1 MKLGGGV
8 GVLRRS
14 AEALEIAGKG
24 GVCTRGAALV
34 RGQDQCANA
43 LLALASAQR
52 EVNVRHNDRLT
63 TAESDLVGE
72 QEILKRVS
80 HAAVTVDG
88 EGALGGTLGSTGAGS
103 DVGVVAGGYV
113 QSTAVLLNVI
123 GADDPI
129 AFDGLIGGVR
139 LDGEHK
145 VICGLNALIGC
156 ARLNAKKFL
165 GLCHCFQSMLRFY
178 VGGEAAT
185 PEARHSISSSAG
197 SYEIAFDYASDA
209 PYIVAAFQQTY
220 GIDLTTSTM
229 HWWRFRA
236 LFLSLPE
243 DTLMHKI
250 MCWRTADLSGM
261 QSEERQR
268 YELLRGAYALP
279 AEVKGGRRI
288 ATVADHDAAFLARFQ
303 HTGE

>member
-1 MKLGGGV
+1 M
-8 GVLRRS
+8 
-14 AEALEIAGKG
+14 
-24 GVCTRGAALV
+24 
-34 RGQDQCANA
+34 
-43 LLALASAQR
+43 
-52 EVNVRHNDRLT
+52 
-63 TAESDLVGE
+63 
-72 QEILKRVS
+72 
-80 HAAVTVDG
+80 
-88 EGALGGTLGSTGAGS
+88 
-103 DVGVVAGGYV
+103 
-113 QSTAVLLNVI
+113 
-123 GADDPI
+123 
-129 AFDGLIGGVR
+129 
-139 LDGEHK
+139 
-145 VICGLNALIGC
+145 
-156 ARLNAKKFL
+156 
-165 GLCHCFQSMLRFY
+165 
-178 VGGEAAT
+178 
-185 PEARHSISSSAG
+185 
-197 SYEIAFDYASDA
+197 
-209 PYIVAAFQQTY
+209 AAFQQTY